1 MKRGLSIGFSRTYR
15 VVTWCFVLLF
25 AAFCI
30 FPIVWMVATAFKDG
44 QDIIAYPPKL
54 VFRPTL
60 ANFVE
65 VIRSQN
71 FAGAYLDTLIL
82 SVASVL
88 VAMLFGSPAAY
99 AIERFRFT
107 GRSVLNL
114 WILATRFMPPM
125 VLLLP
130 FYQLYSRVGLR
141 DTYLGLIIIYI
152 SVLLPYIIWV
162 LYGFVVEIPI
172 ELEESAAI
180 DGAHPFAV
188 YFKIVLPLLAPGL
201 VATGILCVITVWN
214 ELLFVMIL
222 GGNRVRTLP
231 LEIVN
236 TVRYDEI
243 AWGRLAGFATVA
255 VLPVFVFTI
264 LIQKYL
270 VSGLTFGSLK

>member
-1 MKRGLSIGFSRTYR
+1 MKRGRSLGDTRTYR
-15 VVTWCFVLLF
+15 VVTWAGILLF
-25 AAFCI
+25 TAFCI
-30 FPIVWMVATAFKDG
+30 FPIVWMVLTAFKG
-44 QDIIAYPPKL
+44 GRDIIAYPPKF

-65 VIRSQN
+65 VIRSKS
-71 FAGAYLDTLIL
+71 FLGAYADTLIL
-82 SVASVL
+82 SVTSVL
-88 VAMLFGSPAAY
+88 VAMIFGSPAAY
-99 AIERFRFT
+99 AIERYHFR

-114 WILATRFMPPM
+114 WILATRFMPPI

-130 FYQLYSRVGLR
+130 FYQLYSRIGLR
-141 DTYLGLIIIYI
+141 DTYLGLSVIYI
-152 SVLLPYIIWV
+152 SVLLPFVIWV

-180 DGAHPFAV
+180 DGAHPFTV

-222 GGNRVRTLP
+222 GGNRIRTLP
-231 LEIVN
+231 IEIVN